1 MRVYPGGSA
10 FAPMHQR
17 PVRSEGRGMNTLWTV
32 ISIASVVATL
42 AVVLW
47 ALVVAPFSLPEQA
60 GKP

>member
-1 MRVYPGGSA
+1 
-10 FAPMHQR
+10 
-17 PVRSEGRGMNTLWTV
+17 MNTLWTV